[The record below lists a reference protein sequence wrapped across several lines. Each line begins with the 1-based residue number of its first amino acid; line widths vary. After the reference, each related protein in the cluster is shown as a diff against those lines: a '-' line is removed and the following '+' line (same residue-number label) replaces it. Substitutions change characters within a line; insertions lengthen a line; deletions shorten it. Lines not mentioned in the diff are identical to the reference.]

1 MALTGNDKPFGITQ
15 IRAYVPIILD
25 LQKLNYDTW
34 REFFETHCLR
44 FGVADHID
52 GSSSP
57 TPTTEK
63 QWRERDGLVKMCI
76 YGTISETILDTVL
89 KTKCTARELW
99 LSIEN
104 LFRDNKEVCAI
115 ELDHELRT
123 ITMGDLDLTEYCR
136 KLKKTSDLL
145 VNIESP
151 VPERTLVAYLL
162 KGFTEKYDNIIN
174 VIKHQTPF
182 PTFAKAQ
189 SMLDMEEK

>member
-1 MALTGNDKPFGITQ
+1 M
-15 IRAYVPIILD
+15 
-25 LQKLNYDTW
+25 W
-34 REFFETHCLR
+34 
-44 FGVADHID
+44 
-52 GSSSP
+52 
-57 TPTTEK
+57 
-63 QWRERDGLVKMCI
+63 I

-104 LFRDNKEVCAI
+104 LFRDNKEVRAI

-162 KGFTEKYDNIIN
+162 NGLTEKYDNINN

-189 SMLDMEEK
+189 SMFDMEEK